1 MMKIALA
8 VLAAAAVL
16 TAPLVTPAKAQGVKM
31 TQVDMQTGR
40 HLDDRDPSYYRERRG
55 YDSNT
60 TVGVG
65 PGGVAIGPRPRCRTV
80 TTTVERDDGR
90 MIRRR
95 ERRCD

>member
-16 TAPLVTPAKAQGVKM
+16 TAPLVIPAKAQGVKM

-40 HLDDRDPSYYRERRG
+40 HLDDRDPGYYRERRG

-65 PGGVAIGPRPRCRTV
+65 PGGVSIGPRRRCRMETI
-80 TTTVERDDGR
+80 TKRDDGR
-90 MIRRR
+90 RITRR